1 MNALLPA
8 AVAPKATAPVGVF
21 DSGIG
26 GLTVV
31 RQLMRLLPGEDIV
44 YFGDTAR
51 IPYGTKS
58 DDTVKRFALEN
69 SFFLL
74 EQGVK
79 AVVVACNTA
88 SAVALEVLRRF
99 LPVPVVGVIEPGVAG
114 ALRETRNRRVGVIG
128 TTSTIRSGAYR
139 RHLLAA
145 SPDLTVVSRACPLFV
160 PLVEEGWIE
169 DQATY
174 LIARRY
180 LEPLVAQRVDT
191 LILGCTHYPLL
202 ASVLAQVLGPQVR
215 LVDSGVEAAHHLKVM
230 LREAG
235 LLNPGRRG
243 EHRFY
248 LSDFPYKFR
257 EVGERFLERS
267 LPHVETINF
276 EAFLL
281 KKGRRFW
288 AQLEKRWH
296 EQPVAEGNAP

>member
-1 MNALLPA
+1 MPDRA
-8 AVAPKATAPVGVF
+8 APVGVF

-31 RQLMRLLPGEDIV
+31 RQLMRLLPGEDII

-58 DDTVKRFALEN
+58 DDTVKRFALED

-74 EQGVK
+74 DQGVK

-88 SAVALEVLRRF
+88 SAIAIQVLRRF
-99 LPVPVVGVIEPGVAG
+99 LPVPVVGVIEPGVQG
-114 ALRETRNRRVGVIG
+114 ALRETRNGRVGVIG
-128 TTSTIRSGAYR
+128 TATTIRSGAYR
-139 RHLLAA
+139 RLLLAA
-145 SPDLTVVSRACPLFV
+145 RPDLQVVSQPCPLFV

-169 DQATY
+169 DEATY

-180 LEPLVAQRVDT
+180 LQPLLENRVDT
-191 LILGCTHYPLL
+191 VILGCTHYPLL
-202 ASVLAQVLGPQVR
+202 RPVLGKVLGPGVR
-215 LVDSGVEAAHHLKVM
+215 LVDSGVEAAHHLKQV
-230 LREAG
+230 LAEAG
-235 LLNPGRRG
+235 LLNTRRRG

-248 LSDFPYKFR
+248 LSDFPYKFQ
-257 EVGERFLERS
+257 EIGERFLERT
-267 LPHVETINF
+267 LPHVETVNF

-281 KKGRRFW
+281 NKGRRFW

-296 EQPVAEGNAP
+296 SAPVPGGDG